1 MIAGDASNFQKRH
14 EITTGIAFRTEKTV
28 TTAMMI
34 IVITNVTTLKHLAVF
49 AARDTKQARTVAV
62 Y

>member
-1 MIAGDASNFQKRH
+1 MNFQKKN
-14 EITTGIAFRTEKTV
+14 EITTGIAFCSEKTV

-34 IVITNVTTLKHLAVF
+34 NVTTLKHVAVS
-49 AARDTKQARTVAV
+49 AARDTKRARPVAV